1 MTDLLAQFRSGGGR
15 VTSPLVPV
23 WTIVV
28 AAGSGSRFGR
38 AKQYERLGDRRVLDW
53 ALEAAR
59 AVSEGVVLVVP
70 PDSAGRREPGIDAVV
85 PGGATRSESVRA
97 GLAAVPGEADVVL
110 VHDAARPLAT
120 VGLFES
126 VVAAVTAGAD
136 AAIPGV
142 PVANTVKRVKGKKV
156 VGTVDRSDLVEVQT
170 PQGFRAAAL
179 RAAHAGEPDAT
190 DDAALV
196 EAAGGSVVIVPGEP
210 SNLKLTHPHDLAVA
224 RVLLDEDRP

>member
-1 MTDLLAQFRSGGGR
+1 M
-15 VTSPLVPV
+15 PCV

-70 PDSAGRREPGIDAVV
+70 PESAGRREAGVEAVV
-85 PGGATRSESVRA
+85 PGGSTRSESVRA

-110 VHDAARPLAT
+110 VHDAARPLASI
-120 VGLFES
+120 GLFEA
-126 VVAAVTAGAD
+126 VLVALAAGAD

-170 PQGFRAAAL
+170 PQGFRAPAL
-179 RAAHAGEPDAT
+179 RAAHTDEPDAT

-196 EAAGGSVVIVPGEP
+196 EAAGGTVVVVAGDP
-210 SNLKLTHPHDLAVA
+210 SNLKLTHPSDLAVA
-224 RVLLDEDRP
+224 RALLQERT

>member
-1 MTDLLAQFRSGGGR
+1 M
-15 VTSPLVPV
+15 
-23 WTIVV
+23 V

-38 AKQYERLGDRRVLDW
+38 AKQYEKLGDRRVLDW

-59 AVSEGVVLVVP
+59 SVSEGLVLVVP
-70 PDSAGRREPGIDAVV
+70 PDSAGRREPGVDAVV

-110 VHDAARPLAT
+110 VHDGARPMAS
-120 VGLFES
+120 VALFEA
-126 VVAAVTAGAD
+126 VVAAVQAGAD

-142 PVANTVKRVKGKKV
+142 PVATTVKRVKGKTV

-170 PQGFRAAAL
+170 PQAFRASAL
-179 RAAHAGEPDAT
+179 RAAHAEEPDAT

-196 EAAGGSVVIVPGEP
+196 EAAGGSVVVVPGEP
-210 SNLKLTHPHDLAVA
+210 TNLKLTHPHDLTVA
-224 RVLLDEDRP
+224 RVLLDGDGS

>member
-1 MTDLLAQFRSGGGR
+1 M
-15 VTSPLVPV
+15 
-23 WTIVV
+23 V

-38 AKQYERLGDRRVLDW
+38 AKQYEKLGDRRVLDW

-59 AVSEGVVLVVP
+59 AVSEGIVLVVP
-70 PDSAGRREPGIDAVV
+70 PDSAGRREPGVDAVV

-110 VHDAARPLAT
+110 VHDGARPMAT
-120 VGLFES
+120 IALFEA
-126 VVAAVTAGAD
+126 VVAAVRGGAD

-142 PVANTVKRVKGKKV
+142 PVANTVKRVQGERV

-179 RAAHAGEPDAT
+179 RSAHAEEPDAT

-196 EAAGGSVVIVPGEP
+196 ETAGGRVVVVAGEP
-210 SNLKLTHPHDLAVA
+210 SNLKLTHPHDLVVA
-224 RVLLDEDRP
+224 RVLLEEAGS

>member
-1 MTDLLAQFRSGGGR
+1 
-15 VTSPLVPV
+15 VPNV

-53 ALEAAR
+53 SVAAAQ

-70 PDSAGRREPGIDAVV
+70 PSSAGRREPGVDAVV

-110 VHDAARPLAT
+110 VHDAARPLAPVT
-120 VGLFES
+120 LFEA
-126 VVAAVTAGAD
+126 VVAALDTAD
-136 AAIPGV
+136 CAIPGV
-142 PVANTVKRVKGKKV
+142 AVANTVKRVRDGAV
-156 VGTVDRSDLVEVQT
+156 VETVDRADLVEVQT

-179 RAAHAGEPDAT
+179 RAAHAEGAEAT

-196 EAAGGSVVIVPGEP
+196 EAAGGRVVVVPGDP
-210 SNLKLTHPHDLAVA
+210 ANLKLTHPEDLL
-224 RVLLDEDRP
+224 VLRALLESP